1 MSDKFKLINPNFECI
16 SLKYNLNGDLFEIN
30 QLGKDFL
37 KQHNLTDRELF
48 DNLKSYRSFKE
59 TQIIEIDSLQY
70 KLFVNQINEIIS
82 FTFEKYNNFIS
93 KDELQKMKLL
103 SLGEMTA
110 GIIHDIKNPVSMSLS
125 SLELLRFSID
135 DLDLPE
141 ESTQDIEK
149 LFGSL
154 EMGISRINDIID
166 GVSMFL
172 HKDQIEFKEIQ
183 LDSFMQKTLSF
194 LKYEIEKRNA
204 KVKLDSSLK
213 NIHFKAK
220 NSLLSQV
227 VVNMIKN
234 SLDELEKMEF
244 HQKWIDVSYK
254 EDKSY
259 HIIKIQDGG
268 TGIPLDV
275 QKNIFE
281 PFFTTKEVGKGTG
294 LGLSLCK
301 TILEIHKGTLE
312 IDNSEKNT
320 TFLLKLNKNI

>member
-16 SLKYNLNGDLFEIN
+16 NLKYDLDGSLIEIN
-30 QLGKDFL
+30 KLGQDFL
-37 KQHNLTDRELF
+37 KQHDLSEKEFFN
-48 DNLKSYRSFKE
+48 NLKSYRSFKE

-70 KLFVNQINEIIS
+70 KLFVYQLEDKIIFS
-82 FTFEKYNNFIS
+82 IEKYNNFIS

-103 SLGEMTA
+103 SLGEMTS

-125 SLELLRFSID
+125 SLELLRFSFD
-135 DLDLPE
+135 DLNLSE
-141 ESTQDIEK
+141 ESMGDIEK
-149 LFGSL
+149 LFSSL

-172 HKDQIEFKEIQ
+172 HKEQIEFKEVQ
-183 LDSFMQKTLSF
+183 LESFMQKTLSF

-204 KVKLDSSLK
+204 KVKLDKSLK
-213 NIHFKAK
+213 NITLNAK

-227 VVNMIKN
+227 IVNMIKN

-244 HQKWIDVSYK
+244 HQKWIEISYQD
-254 EDKSY
+254 DKNY

-268 TGIPLDV
+268 MGIPLDV